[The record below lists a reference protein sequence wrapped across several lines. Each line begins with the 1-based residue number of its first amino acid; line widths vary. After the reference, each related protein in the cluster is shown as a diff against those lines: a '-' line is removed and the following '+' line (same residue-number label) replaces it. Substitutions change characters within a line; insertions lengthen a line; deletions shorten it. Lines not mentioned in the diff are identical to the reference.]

1 MRNAPPTT
9 LLQFDFPFAGPWGAE
24 LGTAMHELALD
35 IAGEDGLLWKI
46 WTENRAAGR
55 AGGIYLFDDPT
66 SAERY
71 RTRHTARLQAF
82 GVEGI
87 VAHSFAVNA
96 ALTHT
101 TRGPLP

>member
-1 MRNAPPTT
+1 MSNAPSTT

-24 LGTAMHELALD
+24 LGSAMSALALD
-35 IAGEDGLLWKI
+35 IADEDGLLWKI
-46 WTENRAAGR
+46 WTENPSAGR
-55 AGGIYLFDDPT
+55 AGGIYLFADPA

-71 RTRHTARLQAF
+71 RVKHAARLQAF
-82 GVEGI
+82 GVQEI

-96 ALTHT
+96 ALTHI

>member
-1 MRNAPPTT
+1 MSHAPPTT

-24 LGTAMHELALD
+24 LGSAMNDLALD

-46 WTENRAAGR
+46 WTENQAAGR
-55 AGGIYLFDDPT
+55 AGGIYLFADAA

-71 RTRHTARLQAF
+71 RTKHAARLQAF
-82 GVEGI
+82 GVEGV

-96 ALTHT
+96 ALTHI
-101 TRGPLP
+101 TRGPLS